1 MAPPVV
7 SPERGA
13 VATDVLPFWGAD
25 HTAPHKE
32 HLTEAC
38 KKHLD
43 ISRLLPKVYE
53 VDPLLCPKCQGYISV
68 VAIIEDPVE
77 LGKII
82 GWVMKQEKSPPVTV
96 CARSPPEMAL
106 GSVYYPKTKFSGTG

>member
-13 VATDVLPFWGAD
+13 VAPDVLPFWGAD
-25 HTAPHKE
+25 HTETHKKYLTVPYKK

-43 ISRLLPKVYE
+43 IS
-53 VDPLLCPKCQGYISV
+53 S
-68 VAIIEDPVE
+68 
-77 LGKII
+77 
-82 GWVMKQEKSPPVTV
+82 
-96 CARSPPEMAL
+96 AR
-106 GSVYYPKTKFSGTG
+106 

>member
-13 VATDVLPFWGAD
+13 VAPDVLPFWGAD
-25 HTAPHKE
+25 HTVPRKK

-43 ISRLLPKVYE
+43 ISNLHKPADLLLAE
-53 VDPLLCPKCQGYISV
+53 LAFPLLEFKRELPIT
-68 VAIIEDPVE
+68 VE
-77 LGKII
+77 G
-82 GWVMKQEKSPPVTV
+82 
-96 CARSPPEMAL
+96 
-106 GSVYYPKTKFSGTG
+106 